1 MRISSLS
8 FAAVLLFSS
17 IVCAQHHEAGN
28 AASPPPP
35 SPAPSAAPS
44 PSPSSPTAAPAPSA
58 APSISTSAPSAAE
71 SHSSALGTPSSQ
83 APASIPESRVA
94 PSFGSTV
101 IHGGISTSTESH
113 SAVTS
118 ASPTHEPKAD
128 PGRLIPDQKLSGE
141 TRIVSAPRIGQDS
154 PDKNPVMKPGPPQLR
169 HRICDNGPCK
179 EKEAEWKA
187 EPPRSD
193 LRRRIC
199 VNGPCPCPP
208 GQKADKGGCIANPPV
223 GQPLVQCQPGEVP
236 NGTVCSPS
244 YNCTQGKVWNGARC
258 VASGNNCASIEGRAA
273 ILVSELR
280 TLKAQIQDVCGQ
292 DPSGQDCEDLKQR
305 QREALQRYQ
314 MLLSEAGPRC
324 QGSLED
330 VGSLE

>member
-1 MRISSLS
+1 MRLSSLS

-17 IVCAQHHEAGN
+17 IVCAQQHEAGN

-44 PSPSSPTAAPAPSA
+44 PSPSSPTAAPAPSP
-58 APSISTSAPSAAE
+58 APSVSTSTPSAVV
-71 SHSSALGTPSSQ
+71 SHSSTPTPSSQ
-83 APASIPESRVA
+83 APASVPENRVA
-94 PSFGSTV
+94 PSLGSTV
-101 IHGGISTSTESH
+101 SQGGISPSRESH
-113 SAVTS
+113 SGVTS
-118 ASPTHEPKAD
+118 ASPTHEPKTD
-128 PGRLIPDQKLSGE
+128 PGRLIPNQKVSGE
-141 TRIVSAPRIGQDS
+141 TRIVSEPRIGQDS
-154 PDKNPVMKPGPPQLR
+154 PEKNPVMKPGPPQLR

-223 GQPLVQCQPGEVP
+223 GQPLVQCQPGEIP
-236 NGTVCSPS
+236 NGTICTPS
-244 YNCTQGKVWNGARC
+244 YNCAQGEVWNGARC
-258 VASGNNCASIEGRAA
+258 VASGNDCASIAGRAA
-273 ILVSELR
+273 ILVNELR

-314 MLLSEAGPRC
+314 MLLSEAGTRC
-324 QGSLED
+324 QGTLED